1 MARKKYYD
9 ENDVEVKKRGGCL
22 KWVGIGVLVIIVIGV
37 LGAVFG
43 GGDESADTATEA
55 SSSEVSATEES
66 TSEETPEAKTDLLA
80 VGDSA
85 TIDDITVTVN
95 NVSFTDER
103 NEFADTTPERVI
115 AIEYTLE
122 NGQEEDYPFGMD
134 MQLYVDGK
142 KADTYPL
149 GTDMGS
155 VSAGRTVDSITYFGV
170 DGENIELE
178 WQPMFSLSDKA
189 IWDLTE

>member
-1 MARKKYYD
+1 MARKKYFD
-9 ENDVEVKKRGGCL
+9 ENGVEVKKRGGCL
-22 KWVGIGVLVIIVIGV
+22 KWIGIGVLAIIVIGI
-37 LGAVFG
+37 LGAIFG

-55 SSSEVSATEES
+55 SSSEVTS
-66 TSEETPEAKTDLLA
+66 SEETSSEESAESGTELLA

-122 NGQEEDYPFGMD
+122 NSQEKDYPFGMD

-149 GTDMGS
+149 GADMGS
-155 VSAGRTVDSITYFGV
+155 VSAGRTVDSVTYFGV

>member
-1 MARKKYYD
+1 MARKYYD
-9 ENDVEVKKRGGCL
+9 ENGNVVKKRGGCL
-22 KWVGIGVLVIIVIGV
+22 KWIGIGVLVIIVIGV
-37 LGAVFG
+37 LGTVFG
-43 GGDESADTATEA
+43 GWDESADTATEA

>member
-1 MARKKYYD
+1 
-9 ENDVEVKKRGGCL
+9 
-22 KWVGIGVLVIIVIGV
+22 
-37 LGAVFG
+37 
-43 GGDESADTATEA
+43 
-55 SSSEVSATEES
+55 
-66 TSEETPEAKTDLLA
+66 
-80 VGDSA
+80 
-85 TIDDITVTVN
+85 
-95 NVSFTDER
+95 
-103 NEFADTTPERVI
+103 
-115 AIEYTLE
+115 
-122 NGQEEDYPFGMD
+122 MD

>member
-1 MARKKYYD
+1 MARKYYD
-9 ENDVEVKKRGGCL
+9 EHGNEVKKRGGCL
-22 KWVGIGVLVIIVIGV
+22 KWIGIGVLVIIVIAI
-37 LGAVFG
+37 LGAIFG
-43 GGDESADTATEA
+43 GGEESADNSNEA
-55 SSSEVSATEES
+55 SSSEVTSSES
-66 TSEETPEAKTDLLA
+66 TSSEESSESGIELLA

-95 NVSFTDER
+95 GVSFTDER

-142 KADTYPL
+142 QAESYPL
-149 GTDMGS
+149 ESDMGS
-155 VSAGRTVDSITYFGV
+155 VSAGRTVDSVAYFGV
-170 DGENIELE
+170 DGEQIELE
-178 WQPMFSLSDKA
+178 WQPMFSMSDKA
-189 IWDLTE
+189 IWNLTE